1 MASGAL
7 QVSFAVNISNRAVV
21 VGDVRAVEI
30 VEEAAQAA
38 EASGLFDSIWGVR
51 SFSGQ
56 EILKNKF

>member
-30 VEEAAQAA
+30 VEAAQAA